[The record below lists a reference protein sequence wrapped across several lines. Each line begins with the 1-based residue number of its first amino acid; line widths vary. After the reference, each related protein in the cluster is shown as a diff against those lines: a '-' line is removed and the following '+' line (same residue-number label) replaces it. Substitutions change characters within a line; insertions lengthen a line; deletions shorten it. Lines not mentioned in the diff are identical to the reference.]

1 MIEIVKKEYFGA
13 IGSNVT
19 LSCHITN
26 HGAPMATFAWR
37 RRGLWLSNNLISMND
52 THFSLTLSNLREDD
66 AGRYSCAAQ
75 DVLSVT
81 YKQDVSLYIKGTY
94 VDTIHRPLT
103 VAKYICNQLETE
115 LK

>member
-1 MIEIVKKEYFGA
+1 MIEAVQQEYVSA

-26 HGAPMATFAWR
+26 HGTPVATFVWR
-37 RRGLWLSNNLISMND
+37 RSGLWLSNNFISINS
-52 THFSLTLSNLREDD
+52 THFSLALLNLGEDD

-81 YKQDVSLYIKGTY
+81 YIRDVSLCIKG
-94 VDTIHRPLT
+94 
-103 VAKYICNQLETE
+103 ICIC
-115 LK
+115 

>member
-1 MIEIVKKEYFGA
+1 MIEVVKKEYVSA

-26 HGAPMATFAWR
+26 HGTPVATFGWR
-37 RRGLWLSNNLISMND
+37 RRGSWLSNNLISMNS
-52 THFSLTLSNLREDD
+52 THFSLTLLNLREDD

-81 YKQDVSLYIKGTY
+81 YIQDVSLCIKGTY
-94 VDTIHRPLT
+94 IDTIHKALT
-103 VAKYICNQLETE
+103 VAS
-115 LK
+115 